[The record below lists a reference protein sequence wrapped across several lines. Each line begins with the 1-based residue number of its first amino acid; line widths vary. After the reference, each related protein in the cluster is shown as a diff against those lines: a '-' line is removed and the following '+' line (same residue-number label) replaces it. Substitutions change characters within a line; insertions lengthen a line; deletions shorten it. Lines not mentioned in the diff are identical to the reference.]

1 MRKTVASV
9 NIRATHMR
17 VRMRRASFRGNPAML
32 VDVLKFA
39 GRPLAVAAVLI
50 VVALKGFT
58 ALHPGQPSEPSSLSS
73 TAASQPAAASA
84 RSQAGAA
91 FGSGPITL
99 YGDRLGQF
107 QADVVIDG
115 SALHMLVDTGA
126 SAVTLTAEDAERIGA
141 HPFPSDYTL
150 RMATAN
156 GIVMAARTEL
166 REVTLGEIRVRN
178 VTAIVLPPGASRISL
193 LGMTFLQRL
202 SSFQV
207 SDNRLL
213 LKP

>member
-1 MRKTVASV
+1 
-9 NIRATHMR
+9 
-17 VRMRRASFRGNPAML
+17 ML

-39 GRPLAVAAVLI
+39 GGPLAVAVVLI
-50 VVALKGFT
+50 VVVLKGFT
-58 ALHPGQPSEPSSLSS
+58 AFHPGSHSGPSSLSS
-73 TAASQPAAASA
+73 TVSSQSAADSA
-84 RSQAGAA
+84 RSQTSPA

-99 YGDRLGQF
+99 YGDRGGQF

-126 SAVTLTAEDAERIGA
+126 SAVTLTAEDADRIGV

-150 RMATAN
+150 RMSTAN

-178 VTAIVLPPGASRISL
+178 VTAIVLPQGASRISL

-202 SSFQV
+202 SGFQV